1 MATWVVRCPDEG
13 QSQGFY
19 ERGIAA
25 AHWSGVRNLGEV
37 TTRAE
42 LQRLVD
48 AEYARESPG
57 ARFAIAEQLYAFRVE
72 MTVGDGV
79 VTYHRP
85 TRQYHV
91 GVVLGDYLYNLR
103 ASGSAPH
110 TRAVQWQGVVHR
122 DDLSADSRLKLGQHR
137 EVFKVRDSVWDE
149 LSDIRSGGHAAAR
162 AYDDET
168 LEEARVET
176 EERMRDVLANRLSAL
191 LPSELE
197 RLVMGLL
204 EATGLHSVGPATG
217 SGAARCL
224 VASPGGLGL
233 DEPRVRVHIEEPRR
247 VPLDATATR
256 AFVASLRPG
265 EKGLLVCTGG
275 FAVEARRETER
286 GSAAVTLADLDL
298 LVQLVL
304 RHYETLRPDV
314 RAMLPLARFYWPT

>member
-1 MATWVVRCPDEG
+1 MATWVVRCPEDG
-13 QSQGFY
+13 QVQGFY
-19 ERGIAA
+19 ERGLVG
-25 AHWSGVRNLGEV
+25 AHWAGVRNLADV
-37 TTRAE
+37 TTRNE
-42 LQRLVD
+42 LQGLVD
-48 AEYARESPG
+48 AEYGRESPG
-57 ARFAIAEQLYAFRVE
+57 ARFGITEQLYAFRVE
-72 MTVGDGV
+72 MTIGDGV

-91 GVVLGDYLYNLR
+91 GVVLGDYVYSLR

-110 TRAVQWQGVVHR
+110 TRAVQWQGQVHR
-122 DDLSADSRLKLGQHR
+122 DDLSADTRLKLGQHR

-149 LSDIRSGGHAAAR
+149 LLEVRTTGPAAAR

-176 EERMRDVLANRLSAL
+176 EERMRDVLADRLAAL

-204 EATGLHSVGPATG
+204 EATGLHSVGPAIG
-217 SGAARCL
+217 LGATRCL

-247 VPLDATATR
+247 APLDPTSAR
-256 AFVASLRPG
+256 AFLAALRPG

-275 FAVEARRETER
+275 FAPEARRETER
-286 GSAAVTLADLDL
+286 SPTAVTLADLEL

-314 RAMLPLARFYWPT
+314 RAMLPLARFYWPS